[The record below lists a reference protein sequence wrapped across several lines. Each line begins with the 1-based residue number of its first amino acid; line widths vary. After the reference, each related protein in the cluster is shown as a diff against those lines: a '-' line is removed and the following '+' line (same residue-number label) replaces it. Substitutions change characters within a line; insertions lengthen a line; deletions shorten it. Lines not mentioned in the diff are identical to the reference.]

1 MHPEP
6 ARSTHPAVDA
16 LPEGL
21 KVLHVLDHSLP
32 LHAGYS
38 FRTASILHAQRKQGL
53 EPVAVTSPK
62 HEESWKKETPPVET
76 IDGLRYYRTGAVPK
90 SPVPLAYEMK
100 LMGALERRIREVA
113 TIERAD
119 LIHAHSPI
127 LCAVPAL
134 RVGRV
139 LGLPVVYEVRAFW
152 EDAAVDHGTD
162 RAGSVRYRAVRGV
175 ETWACKS
182 ADRVVVICDGMKQDL
197 VGRGIPAD
205 KIDISWNAIDPG
217 SFQPGEPDRAFAREH
232 GLEGKR
238 VLGFLGS
245 FYGYEGLELLVS
257 AMGAFRSRRE
267 DLRLLL
273 VGGGPREEALRD
285 QIRREG
291 LEQVVVMPGRI
302 AKERIPGLYGLVD
315 ILVYP
320 RYSTRLTELVTPL
333 KPLEAMAMG
342 KPLVASDIGGH
353 RELIQDRRTGLLFS
367 PGSVSSL
374 VSAVETVLD
383 DEALRADLVREAR
396 AWVEAHR
403 TWDVTTAVYRNVYAR
418 ARSRSARKGADSWK
432 RHRSDETAQAR

>member
-1 MHPEP
+1 MHPEA
-6 ARSTHPAVDA
+6 ARSAEAIGNA
-16 LPEGL
+16 LPDGL

-76 IDGLRYYRTGAVPK
+76 IEDVRYYRTGLVPP
-90 SPVPLAYEMK
+90 SPIPLAYEMK

-113 TIERAD
+113 RIERPD

-134 RVGRV
+134 RVGRA

-162 RAGSVRYRAVRGV
+162 RAGSIRYRTVRGV

-182 ADRVVVICDGMKQDL
+182 ADHVVVICGGMKDEL
-197 VGRGIPAD
+197 LGRGIPSD

-257 AMGAFRSRRE
+257 AMGALRGRRE
-267 DLRLLL
+267 DLKLLL
-273 VGGGPREEALRD
+273 VGGGPREQALRD

-367 PGSVSSL
+367 PGSVPSL
-374 VSAVETVLD
+374 VSAVETILD
-383 DEALRADLVREAR
+383 DDALRADLVRGGREWVETNR
-396 AWVEAHR
+396 AWSI
-403 TWDVTTAVYRNVYAR
+403 TTSVYSKVYTQAR
-418 ARSRSARKGADSWK
+418 LRAERRGRDSWK
-432 RHRSDETAQAR
+432 RNSQGEAAEAR

>member
-1 MHPEP
+1 LRPDPVTEP
-6 ARSTHPAVDA
+6 GAET
-16 LPEGL
+16 LPDGL
-21 KVLHVLDHSLP
+21 KILHVLDHSLP

-38 FRTASILHAQRKQGL
+38 FRTASILHAQRKQGFH
-53 EPVAVTSPK
+53 PVAVTSPK

-76 IDGLRYYRTGAVPK
+76 IDGLRYYRTGFVPT

-100 LMGALERRIREVA
+100 LMNVLERRIREVA
-113 TIERAD
+113 TLERPD

-134 RVGRV
+134 RVGRA

-162 RAGSVRYRAVRGV
+162 RAGSIRYRAVRGV

-182 ADRVVVICDGMKQDL
+182 ADHVVVICDGMKQDL

-232 GLEGKR
+232 RLEGKR
-238 VLGFLGS
+238 VLGFIGS

-257 AMGAFRSRRE
+257 AMGVFRSRRD

-273 VGGGPREEALRD
+273 VGGGPREDALRE
-285 QIRREG
+285 QIRCEG
-291 LEQVVVMPGRI
+291 LEQVIVMPGRI

-374 VSAVETVLD
+374 VSVVETLLN
-383 DEALRADLVREAR
+383 EQALRADLVREGR
-396 AWVEAHR
+396 AWVESHR
-403 TWDVTTAVYRNVYAR
+403 TWDLTTAVYRNVYAR
-418 ARSRSARKGADSWK
+418 ARSRAASRGADSWK
-432 RHRSDETAQAR
+432 RQQSNEAAEAR

>member
-1 MHPEP
+1 VEP
-6 ARSTHPAVDA
+6 IGEP
-16 LPEGL
+16 LPQGL
-21 KVLHVLDHSLP
+21 KILHVLDHSLP
-32 LHAGYS
+32 LQAGYS
-38 FRTASILHAQRKQGL
+38 FRAASIFHAQRQQGFQ
-53 EPVAVTSPK
+53 PVAVTSPK

-76 IDGLRYYRTGAVPK
+76 VDGVRYYRTGAIPA

-113 TIERAD
+113 SMERPD

-134 RVGRV
+134 RAGRA
-139 LGLPVVYEVRAFW
+139 LRLPVVYEVRAFW

-162 RAGSVRYRAVRGV
+162 RAGSLLYRTVRGV
-175 ETWACKS
+175 ETRACRS
-182 ADRVVVICDGMKQDL
+182 ADHVVVICNGMKQEL
-197 VGRGIPAD
+197 EGRGIPSD
-205 KIDISWNAIDPG
+205 TIDISWNGIDPG
-217 SFQPGEPDRAFAREH
+217 SFQPGEPDREFAREH

-245 FYGYEGLELLVS
+245 FYGYEGLELLLS
-257 AMGAFRSRRE
+257 AMGALRE
-267 DLRLLL
+267 RGDDLRLLL
-273 VGGGPREEALRD
+273 VGGGPREQALRD

-367 PGSVSSL
+367 PGSVPSL
-374 VSAVETVLD
+374 VSAVETILD
-383 DEALRADLVREAR
+383 DDALRADLVRGGREWVETNRAWSITTSVYSKVYTQARLRAASRGRDTWKRRPEGKAAEAR
-396 AWVEAHR
+396 
-403 TWDVTTAVYRNVYAR
+403 
-418 ARSRSARKGADSWK
+418 
-432 RHRSDETAQAR
+432 

>member
-1 MHPEP
+1 ME
-6 ARSTHPAVDA
+6 
-16 LPEGL
+16 LPQGL

-32 LHAGYS
+32 LQAGYS
-38 FRTASILHAQRKQGL
+38 FRTASILHAQREQGL
-53 EPVAVTSPK
+53 DPVAVTSPK
-62 HEESWKKETPPVET
+62 HEESWKKPTPPVET
-76 IDGLRYYRTGAVPK
+76 IEGVRYYRSG
-90 SPVPLAYEMK
+90 PVPSSSIPLRSELAI
-100 LMGALERRIREVA
+100 MGSLERRILDVA
-113 TIERAD
+113 RTERVD

-127 LCAVPAL
+127 LCALPAL
-134 RVGRV
+134 RAGRA

-162 RAGSVRYRAVRGV
+162 RGGARSGTERSARRDLGLPERRPRRGHRAGDGRRAC
-175 ETWACKS
+175 E
-182 ADRVVVICDGMKQDL
+182 
-197 VGRGIPAD
+197 RGIPRET
-205 KIDISWNAIDPG
+205 IDISWNGIDPG
-217 SFQPGEPDRAFAREH
+217 SFRPGAPDVDFAREH

-238 VLGFLGS
+238 VVGFLGS

-257 AMGAFRSRRE
+257 AMASLRARHN

-302 AKERIPGLYGLVD
+302 PKERIPGLYGLVD

-353 RELIQDRRTGLLFS
+353 RELIQHRHTGCLFS
-367 PGSVSSL
+367 PGSVPAL
-374 VSAVETVLD
+374 ALAIETVLD
-383 DEALRADLVREAR
+383 DEALRADLVRGGRKWVETNR
-396 AWVEAHR
+396 AWSI
-403 TWDVTTAVYRNVYAR
+403 TTAVYPKVYAR
-418 ARSRSARKGADSWK
+418 ARIRAARRGRDTWK
-432 RHRSDETAQAR
+432 RQPQGEAAKAR

>member
-1 MHPEP
+1 MHPET
-6 ARSTHPAVDA
+6 ARSLDPAGDA
-16 LPEGL
+16 SPRGL

-53 EPVAVTSPK
+53 DPVAVTSPK
-62 HEESWKKETPPVET
+62 HEESWKKETSPVET
-76 IDGLRYYRTGAVPK
+76 IDGVRYYRTGFVAP
-90 SPVPLAYEMK
+90 SRVPLAYEMK
-100 LMGALERRIREVA
+100 LMGVLERRIREVA
-113 TIERAD
+113 ALERPD

-134 RVGRV
+134 RAGRA

-162 RAGSVRYRAVRGV
+162 RDGSIRYRTVRGV
-175 ETWACKS
+175 ETWACRN
-182 ADRVVVICDGMKQDL
+182 ADRVVVICDGLKEDL
-197 VGRGIPAD
+197 TRRGIPAD

-257 AMGAFRSRRE
+257 AMGVLRSRRE
-267 DLRLLL
+267 DLKLLL
-273 VGGGPREEALRD
+273 VGGGPREDALRD

-291 LEQVVVMPGRI
+291 LEQVIVMPGRI

-367 PGSVSSL
+367 PGSVPSL
-374 VSAVETVLD
+374 VSAVETLLD
-383 DEALRADLVREAR
+383 EEALRADLVREGR
-396 AWVEAHR
+396 AWVEANR
-403 TWDVTTAVYRNVYAR
+403 TWDVTTGVYRNVYAR
-418 ARSRSARKGADSWK
+418 ARSRAARGADSWK
-432 RHRSDETAQAR
+432 RQRSDETAESP

>member
-1 MHPEP
+1 MPPE
-6 ARSTHPAVDA
+6 AASTANPGADA
-16 LPEGL
+16 LPDGL
-21 KVLHVLDHSLP
+21 KILHVLDHSLP

-38 FRTASILHAQRKQGL
+38 FRTASILHAQQGQGL
-53 EPVAVTSPK
+53 VPAAVTSPK

-76 IDGLRYYRTGAVPK
+76 VDSVRYYRTG
-90 SPVPLAYEMK
+90 PVAPGPPLANEMK
-100 LMGALERRIREVA
+100 IMSVLERRIREVA
-113 TIERAD
+113 AVERPD

-127 LCAVPAL
+127 LCALPAL
-134 RVGRV
+134 RAGRA

-162 RAGSVRYRAVRGV
+162 RAGSLRYRAVRGV
-175 ETWACKS
+175 ETWACKQ
-182 ADRVVVICDGMKQDL
+182 ADHVVVICNGMKQEL
-197 VGRGIPAD
+197 AGRGIPAD

-257 AMGAFRSRRE
+257 AMGAFRGRRD

-302 AKERIPGLYGLVD
+302 AKERVPGLYGLVD

-367 PGSVSSL
+367 PGSVPSL
-374 VSAVETVLD
+374 VSAVETILD
-383 DEALRADLVREAR
+383 DEALRADLVREGR
-396 AWVEAHR
+396 AWVEANR
-403 TWDVTTAVYRNVYAR
+403 SWDVTTAVYRNVYAQARHR
-418 ARSRSARKGADSWK
+418 AARKGADSWK
-432 RHRSDETAQAR
+432 RQRSKEPAETR

>member
-1 MHPEP
+1 MPPE
-6 ARSTHPAVDA
+6 ATSSANSGEDA
-16 LPEGL
+16 LPDGL
-21 KVLHVLDHSLP
+21 KILHVLDHSLP

-38 FRTASILHAQRKQGL
+38 FRTASILHAQQGQGL
-53 EPVAVTSPK
+53 VPVAVTSPK

-76 IDGLRYYRTGAVPK
+76 VDSVRYYRTGAVAPG
-90 SPVPLAYEMK
+90 PPLAFEMK
-100 LMGALERRIREVA
+100 IMSVLERRIREVA
-113 TIERAD
+113 AVERPD

-127 LCAVPAL
+127 LCALPAL
-134 RVGRV
+134 RAGRA

-162 RAGSVRYRAVRGV
+162 RAGSLRYRAVRGV
-175 ETWACKS
+175 ETWACKQ
-182 ADRVVVICDGMKQDL
+182 ADHVVVICNGMKQEL
-197 VGRGIPAD
+197 AGRGIPAD

-257 AMGAFRSRRE
+257 AMGVFRSRRD

-302 AKERIPGLYGLVD
+302 AKERVPGLYGLVD

-353 RELIQDRRTGLLFS
+353 RELIQDSRTGLLFS
-367 PGSVSSL
+367 PGRVPSL
-374 VSAVETVLD
+374 VSAVETILD
-383 DEALRADLVREAR
+383 DEALRADLVREGR
-396 AWVEAHR
+396 AWVEANR
-403 TWDVTTAVYRNVYAR
+403 TWDVTTAVYRNVYAQARNR
-418 ARSRSARKGADSWK
+418 AARKGADSWK
-432 RHRSDETAQAR
+432 RQRSKEPAETR